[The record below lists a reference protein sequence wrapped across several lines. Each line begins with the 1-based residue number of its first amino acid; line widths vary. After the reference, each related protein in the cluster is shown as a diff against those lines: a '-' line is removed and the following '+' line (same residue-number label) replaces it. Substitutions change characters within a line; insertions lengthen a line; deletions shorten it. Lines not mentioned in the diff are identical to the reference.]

1 MNKQKI
7 KGIVRCSIKQNIQ
20 NKWFVVFNIL
30 LLILL
35 VIMANAN
42 NIRKFLEDNNIKLF
56 NDEIIIEYVD
66 TDNLIGDIVEKTFE
80 EYEKVTVSKI
90 DKNEYTKENI
100 KDNLVVLEIFK
111 DDSQIIKA
119 KITSKE
125 GIDGGVYEKLI
136 SILEE
141 IRIDQFS
148 KTNNIERDKLELL
161 NSEVSVERVMLG
173 VDAENSDTKQAIQFA
188 STLIVYMISIF
199 IFSKI
204 ANEIA
209 NEKVSKSIE
218 YVLTTVTAKEYLL
231 AKIISVIAVVL
242 IQAVFVLVYYMIGN
256 LLNSLI
262 MISSGAELVSDVEV
276 VFSAIDKD
284 IIAYIC
290 VVFVYSLLT
299 LILLSIIQA
308 ALSSKTTNMSE
319 AGNSMTFLMVITV
332 AVYMFTFSLIN
343 PYTNMNMTIYIISC
357 IPLVS
362 NYFIPAIMII
372 GQAKIWQIIVSF
384 LLLVISIPIAFN
396 ICSKVFKN
404 GVLDYNNKK
413 SKNKKVKKE
422 LTLKEEQELKFEKYK
437 FRTLALAVGM
447 SIIIYFVLQVAC
459 QIILDKLFPSLLIGI
474 LTESQIALIVMALT
488 SVISLLLPYVFLKLY
503 YKESNLKNDNDKDN
517 IKFLLI
523 AIFLTGIIQI
533 VLMLL
538 QMFTGLENKAVETVL
553 DIEGLDNLF
562 TQILF
567 VLSIAVIPGIFE
579 ELLFRKGLINLT
591 KEFGDKFAILF
602 SSLVFA
608 VCHLNVTQG
617 IFAFLM
623 GLVLGTLYVK
633 TGKMK
638 YNMLLHALNNAY
650 AAICTILITCEA
662 YTVALIFNA
671 IVIAIILL
679 GGLVCIK
686 ELFRKISVKEKLITI
701 EGKAFPN
708 NIKYMLT
715 DYTFIIGIILL
726 TLAFAITE
734 SMLKLL

>member
-7 KGIVRCSIKQNIQ
+7 KGIVKCSIKQNIQ
-20 NKWFVVFNIL
+20 NKWFVVFNVL
-30 LLILL
+30 LFILL
-35 VIMANAN
+35 VIIANAE
-42 NIRKFLEDNNIKLF
+42 NISKFLADNNIKLF
-56 NDEIIIEYVD
+56 NDEITIEYVD
-66 TDNLIGDIVEKTFE
+66 VDNLIGDIVEKTFE

-90 DKNEYTKENI
+90 DKNEYTKDNI

-125 GIDGGVYEKLI
+125 GIDGGVYDKLL

-141 IRIDQFS
+141 IRIEQFS
-148 KTNNIERDKLELL
+148 KNTNVERDKLELL

-242 IQAVFVLVYYMIGN
+242 IQAIFVLVYYMIGN

-262 MISSGAELVSDVEV
+262 MISSGVELVSDAELVS
-276 VFSAIDKD
+276 SAIDKD

-332 AVYMFTFSLIN
+332 AVYMCTFSLIN
-343 PYTNMNMTIYIISC
+343 PYTNMNMAIYIISC

-372 GQAKIWQIIVSF
+372 GQAKAWQIVVSF
-384 LLLVISIPIAFN
+384 LLLVISIPVAFN

-437 FRTLALAVGM
+437 VRTLALAVGM

-459 QIILDKLFPSLLIGI
+459 QVILDKLFPTLLLGI
-474 LTESQIALIVMALT
+474 LTESQISLIVMALT
-488 SVISLLLPYVFLKLY
+488 SVISLVLPYAFLNLY
-503 YKESNLKNDNDKDN
+503 CKKANCKNDNKRDN
-517 IKFLLI
+517 RKFLFI
-523 AIFLTGIIQI
+523 AIFFTAMIQI
-533 VLMLL
+533 LLMIL
-538 QMFTGLENKAVETVL
+538 QTCTGLENKAVENIL

-567 VLSIAVIPGIFE
+567 VLSIAIIPGIFE
-579 ELLFRKGLINLT
+579 ELLFRKGFINLT
-591 KEFGDKFAILF
+591 KDFGDKFAILF

-633 TGKMK
+633 TGNMK

-650 AAICTILITCEA
+650 AAICTILIICEA
-662 YTVALIFNA
+662 YIAVWAFNT
-671 IVIAIILL
+671 IVMTIILL
-679 GGLVCIK
+679 GGLVFIK
-686 ELFRKISVKEKLITI
+686 ELFRKVSVKEKLITI
-701 EGKAFPN
+701 EGKAFPE

-726 TLAFAITE
+726 ALAFGVTE

>member
-56 NDEIIIEYVD
+56 NDEITIEYVD

-343 PYTNMNMTIYIISC
+343 PYTNMNMAIYIISC

-372 GQAKIWQIIVSF
+372 GQAKTWQIIVSF
-384 LLLVISIPIAFN
+384 LLLVISIPVAFN

-447 SIIIYFVLQVAC
+447 SIIICFVLQVAC
-459 QIILDKLFPSLLIGI
+459 QLILDKLFPSLLVGI
-474 LTESQIALIVMALT
+474 LTESQITLIVMALT

-503 YKESNLKNDNDKDN
+503 YKESNLKNGNDKDN

-553 DIEGLDNLF
+553 DIQGLNNLF
-562 TQILF
+562 TQMLF

>member
-7 KGIVRCSIKQNIQ
+7 KGIVKCSIKQNIQ
-20 NKWFVVFNIL
+20 NKWFVIFNIL

-42 NIRKFLEDNNIKLF
+42 NISKFLEDNNIKLF
-56 NDEIIIEYVD
+56 NDEITIEYVD

-90 DKNEYTKENI
+90 DKNEYNKDNI
-100 KDNLVVLEIFK
+100 KDNLVILEIFK

-125 GIDGGVYEKLI
+125 GIDGGVYEKLV

-141 IRIDQFS
+141 IRIEQFS
-148 KTNNIERDKLELL
+148 KNTNVDRDKLELL

-242 IQAVFVLVYYMIGN
+242 IQAIFVLVYYMIGN

-262 MISSGAELVSDVEV
+262 MISSGVELVSDAEV
-276 VFSAIDKD
+276 IFSAIDKD

-332 AVYMFTFSLIN
+332 AVYMFTFTLIN
-343 PYTNMNMTIYIISC
+343 PYTNMNMAIYIISC
-357 IPLVS
+357 VPLIS

-372 GQAKIWQIIVSF
+372 GQAKTWQIIVSF
-384 LLLVISIPIAFN
+384 LLLVISIPVAFN

-459 QIILDKLFPSLLIGI
+459 QVILDKLFPSLLLGI
-474 LTESQIALIVMALT
+474 LTESQISLIVMALT
-488 SVISLLLPYVFLKLY
+488 SIISLVLPYSFLNLY
-503 YKESNLKNDNDKDN
+503 YKNSNFKNNNDKDN
-517 IKFLLI
+517 RKFLLI
-523 AIFLTGIIQI
+523 AIFFTGMIQI
-533 VLMLL
+533 VLKIL
-538 QMFTGLENKAVETVL
+538 QNFTGLENKAVETIL

-562 TQILF
+562 NQILF

-591 KEFGDKFAILF
+591 KDFGDKFAILF
-602 SSLVFA
+602 SALVFA

-633 TGKMK
+633 TGNMK
-638 YNMLLHALNNAY
+638 YNMLLHTLNNAY

-662 YTVALIFNA
+662 YTIALVFNY
-671 IVIAIILL
+671 IVIAIIIL

-686 ELFRKISVKEKLITI
+686 ELFRKISTKEKLITI
-701 EGKAFPN
+701 EGKAFPD

-726 TLAFAITE
+726 TLAFGVTE

>member
-56 NDEIIIEYVD
+56 NDEITIEYVD

-119 KITSKE
+119 RITSKE

-343 PYTNMNMTIYIISC
+343 PYTNMNMAIYIISC

-372 GQAKIWQIIVSF
+372 GQAKTWQIIVSF
-384 LLLVISIPIAFN
+384 LLLVISIPVAFN

-459 QIILDKLFPSLLIGI
+459 QLILDKLFPSLLVGI
-474 LTESQIALIVMALT
+474 LTESQITLIVMALT

-503 YKESNLKNDNDKDN
+503 YKESNLKNGNDKDN

-553 DIEGLDNLF
+553 DIQGLNNLF
-562 TQILF
+562 TQMLF

>member
-56 NDEIIIEYVD
+56 NDEITIEYVD

-80 EYEKVTVSKI
+80 EYEKVTISKI

-343 PYTNMNMTIYIISC
+343 PYTNMNMAIYIISC

-372 GQAKIWQIIVSF
+372 GQAKTWQIIVSF
-384 LLLVISIPIAFN
+384 LLLVISIPVAFN

-503 YKESNLKNDNDKDN
+503 YKESNLKNGNDKDN

-686 ELFRKISVKEKLITI
+686 ELVRKISLKEKLITI

-726 TLAFAITE
+726 TLAFGITE

>member
-56 NDEIIIEYVD
+56 NDEITIEYVD

-125 GIDGGVYEKLI
+125 GIDGGVYEELL

-343 PYTNMNMTIYIISC
+343 PYTNMNMAIYIISC

-372 GQAKIWQIIVSF
+372 GQAKTWQIIVSF
-384 LLLVISIPIAFN
+384 LLLVISIPVAFN

-447 SIIIYFVLQVAC
+447 TIIIYFVLQVAC

-662 YTVALIFNA
+662 YTVVLIFNA

-686 ELFRKISVKEKLITI
+686 ELFKKISVKEKLITI

-726 TLAFAITE
+726 TLAFGITE

>member
-56 NDEIIIEYVD
+56 NDEITIEYVD

-90 DKNEYTKENI
+90 DKNEYTQGNI

-148 KTNNIERDKLELL
+148 KNNNIERDKLELL

-188 STLIVYMISIF
+188 STFIVYMISIF

-242 IQAVFVLVYYMIGN
+242 IQSVFVLVYYMIGN

-262 MISSGAELVSDVEV
+262 MISSGVELVSDAEV
-276 VFSAIDKD
+276 ISSAIDKD

-332 AVYMFTFSLIN
+332 AVYMCTFSLIN
-343 PYTNMNMTIYIISC
+343 PYTNMNVAIYIISC

-372 GQAKIWQIIVSF
+372 GQAKTWQIIVSF
-384 LLLVISIPIAFN
+384 LLLVISIPVAFN

-437 FRTLALAVGM
+437 FRTIALAVGM
-447 SIIIYFVLQVAC
+447 SIIIYFVLQVVC
-459 QIILDKLFPSLLIGI
+459 QVILDKLFPALLLGI
-474 LTESQIALIVMALT
+474 LTESQISLIVMALT
-488 SVISLLLPYVFLKLY
+488 SVISLVLPYAFLNLY
-503 YKESNLKNDNDKDN
+503 CKKANFKNDNKKYN
-517 IKFLLI
+517 RKFLLI
-523 AIFLTGIIQI
+523 AIFFTAMIQI
-533 VLMLL
+533 ILMIL
-538 QMFTGLENKAVETVL
+538 QTCTGLENKAVETIL

-567 VLSIAVIPGIFE
+567 VLSIAIIPGIFE

-591 KEFGDKFAILF
+591 KDFGDKFAILF

-608 VCHLNVTQG
+608 FCHLNVTQG
-617 IFAFLM
+617 VFAFLM

-633 TGKMK
+633 TGNMK

-650 AAICTILITCEA
+650 AAICTILITCEG
-662 YTVALIFNA
+662 YTAVLAFNI
-671 IVIAIILL
+671 IVMSVILL
-679 GGLVCIK
+679 GGLVFIK
-686 ELFRKISVKEKLITI
+686 ELFRKVSVKEKLITI
-701 EGKAFPN
+701 EGKAFPE

-726 TLAFAITE
+726 ALAFGVTE

>member
-56 NDEIIIEYVD
+56 NDEITIEYVD

-90 DKNEYTKENI
+90 DKNEYTKDNI

-148 KTNNIERDKLELL
+148 KKNNIERDKLELL

-242 IQAVFVLVYYMIGN
+242 IQAIFVLVYYMIGN

-262 MISSGAELVSDVEV
+262 MISSGVELVSDAKVIS
-276 VFSAIDKD
+276 SAIDKD

-332 AVYMFTFSLIN
+332 AVYMCTFSLIN
-343 PYTNMNMTIYIISC
+343 PYTNMNVAIYIISC

-362 NYFIPAIMII
+362 NYFISAIMII
-372 GQAKIWQIIVSF
+372 GQAKTWQIIVSF
-384 LLLVISIPIAFN
+384 LLLVISIPVAFN

-413 SKNKKVKKE
+413 SKNRKVKKE

-447 SIIIYFVLQVAC
+447 TIIIYFVLQVVC
-459 QIILDKLFPSLLIGI
+459 QVILDKLFPTLLLGI
-474 LTESQIALIVMALT
+474 LTESQISLIVMALT
-488 SVISLLLPYVFLKLY
+488 SVISLVLPYAFLNLY
-503 YKESNLKNDNDKDN
+503 CKKANFKNDNKKDN
-517 IKFLLI
+517 RKFLLI
-523 AIFLTGIIQI
+523 AIFFTAIIQI
-533 VLMLL
+533 ILMIL
-538 QMFTGLENKAVETVL
+538 QTCTGLENKAVETIL

-567 VLSIAVIPGIFE
+567 VLSIAIIPGIFE

-591 KEFGDKFAILF
+591 KDFGDKFAILF

-633 TGKMK
+633 TGNMK

-650 AAICTILITCEA
+650 AAICTILITCEG
-662 YTVALIFNA
+662 YTAVLAFNI
-671 IVIAIILL
+671 IVMAVILL
-679 GGLVCIK
+679 GGLVFIK
-686 ELFRKISVKEKLITI
+686 ELFRKVSVKEKLITI
-701 EGKAFPN
+701 EGKTFPE

-726 TLAFAITE
+726 ALAFGVTE